1 MASSYDHQ
9 RRHTL
14 LQINSYDPP
23 LHAVNFLTGKRLA
36 RFISMFL
43 IGVLAFIIV
52 AAGALYLDLSNAVT
66 KASTTVIDSHGHVVK
81 TAVDPNK
88 GKPLDILV
96 IGQDAREGS
105 NGSLIGDSNPADA
118 RNHQADTTMVMHI
131 SADRKFVDLV
141 SIPRDSLVSIPA
153 CATSKG
159 TLPAQNN
166 VMFNSIFA
174 NAYAKGGDISSAAS
188 CTMNAVNHLTGLKI
202 KQFIVVDFSGLSTM
216 INALHG
222 VDICV
227 TQDFRD
233 SYTNL
238 SLTKGLHH
246 LNGVQATQYARIRHG
261 LGDGSDVMRTIR
273 QQYLVK
279 MLLREATRKNLFTQ
293 TDQLYQMAKSALES
307 LNMSSGLADINV
319 LMGLAGS
326 MSGLKTSGI
335 YTQTIPVKT
344 SPVNPNRVQWTAE
357 APAVWKKIAQDRPL
371 TDPSP
376 SGQAGSSSSG
386 SSQAGPEGSS
396 GNPSSQPSSSS
407 PSANQP
413 SSSPSAGSSV
423 DPDTGLVTQQDG
435 TLIDPKTGGIVDK
448 KSGAIRD
455 PHTGWYIGMAEK
467 YVNHSIC
474 KISN

>member
-1 MASSYDHQ
+1 
-9 RRHTL
+9 
-14 LQINSYDPP
+14 
-23 LHAVNFLTGKRLA
+23 
-36 RFISMFL
+36 
-43 IGVLAFIIV
+43 
-52 AAGALYLDLSNAVT
+52 
-66 KASTTVIDSHGHVVK
+66 
-81 TAVDPNK
+81 
-88 GKPLDILV
+88 
-96 IGQDAREGS
+96 
-105 NGSLIGDSNPADA
+105 
-118 RNHQADTTMVMHI
+118 
-131 SADRKFVDLV
+131 
-141 SIPRDSLVSIPA
+141 
-153 CATSKG
+153 
-159 TLPAQNN
+159 
-166 VMFNSIFA
+166 
-174 NAYAKGGDISSAAS
+174 
-188 CTMNAVNHLTGLKI
+188 
-202 KQFIVVDFSGLSTM
+202 
-216 INALHG
+216 
-222 VDICV
+222 
-227 TQDFRD
+227 
-233 SYTNL
+233 
-238 SLTKGLHH
+238 
-246 LNGVQATQYARIRHG
+246 
-261 LGDGSDVMRTIR
+261 MRTIR

-335 YTQTIPVKT
+335 YTQTIPVET

-357 APAVWKKIAQDRPL
+357 APAVWKKLAQDRPL

-386 SSQAGPEGSS
+386 SSQASPEGSS
-396 GNPSSQPSSSS
+396 GSPSSQQSSSS

-413 SSSPSAGSSV
+413 SSSPSSGSSV
-423 DPDTGLVTQQDG
+423 DPDTGLITQQDG

>member
-1 MASSYDHQ
+1 MTSSYDHQ

-96 IGQDAREGS
+96 IGQDAREGN
-105 NGSLIGDSNPADA
+105 NGSLIGDNNPADA
-118 RNHQADTTMVMHI
+118 QNHQADTTMVMHI

-141 SIPRDSLVSIPA
+141 SIPRDSLVSIPS

-159 TLPAQNN
+159 TLPARNN

-293 TDQLYQMAKSALES
+293 TDQLYQMAKSAVDSRGSCCMEEDCPGPPSDRSIPFRPDRLFIVR
-307 LNMSSGLADINV
+307 LF
-319 LMGLAGS
+319 AGKP
-326 MSGLKTSGI
+326 GRLFRKPI
-335 YTQTIPVKT
+335 F
-344 SPVNPNRVQWTAE
+344 
-357 APAVWKKIAQDRPL
+357 PAVVF
-371 TDPSP
+371 
-376 SGQAGSSSSG
+376 
-386 SSQAGPEGSS
+386 
-396 GNPSSQPSSSS
+396 QPFRK
-407 PSANQP
+407 PAFFIP
-413 SSSPSAGSSV
+413 
-423 DPDTGLVTQQDG
+423 
-435 TLIDPKTGGIVDK
+435 
-448 KSGAIRD
+448 
-455 PHTGWYIGMAEK
+455 
-467 YVNHSIC
+467 
-474 KISN
+474 ISRIFR

>member
-96 IGQDAREGS
+96 IGQDAREGN

-118 RNHQADTTMVMHI
+118 QNHQADTTMVMHI

-273 QQYLVK
+273 QQYLIK

-386 SSQAGPEGSS
+386 SSQASPEGSS
-396 GNPSSQPSSSS
+396 GDPSSQPSSSS

-413 SSSPSAGSSV
+413 SSSPSSGSSV
-423 DPDTGLVTQQDG
+423 DPDTGLITQQDG